1 MYKEY
6 IQFSVYVQFE
16 TDTILARSY
25 KIILYIYIYVNVRFS
40 VVFLGWFIKFHI

>member
-6 IQFSVYVQFE
+6 IFSVYVQFE

-25 KIILYIYIYVNVRFS
+25 KIILYIYTYM
-40 VVFLGWFIKFHI
+40 